1 MATRLKKSEFIVTY
15 SIIISLACFIGGF
28 FLGAGYMKNSY
39 EQAKIAAAEAEKEAA
54 KKEQLLKEQKLYKEQ
69 DFVQF
74 YYSVLV
80 PVNTLKEEHFTVLAG
95 MQGMSPDERE
105 DEMEE
110 LEKRAK
116 QSLKEIQDAK
126 VPASSPLLGQAK
138 TAYEQSMRA
147 YLDGIEALRSAQN
160 SNVLT
165 LDQVHGTSSMQPFTS
180 GLLHAQAD
188 LYKAIATWESVYVTK
203 KALPSTQPERVNL
216 DTWKAYSFHYRNYL
230 AAEYLTEKNLFEDF
244 APQDLTARIDSLLQS
259 EQAKTLG
266 IKDIQTAVDVLQA
279 TDAVHKGDFKKLKSA
294 LYQGVKMPEMP
305 IFEE

>member
-39 EQAKIAAAEAEKEAA
+39 EQAKMAAAEAEKEAA

-69 DFVQF
+69 DFVQY

-80 PVNTLKEEHFTVLAG
+80 PVNTLKEKHFTIMAG
-95 MQGMSPDERE
+95 MQGMPADERE
-105 DEMEE
+105 DGLKE
-110 LEKRAK
+110 LEKLAK

-165 LDQVHGTSSMQPFTS
+165 LDQVHGTQLMQPFTS
-180 GLLHAQAD
+180 SWLHAQVE
-188 LYKAIATWESVYVTK
+188 LYKAIATWESAYVTK
-203 KALPSTQPERVNL
+203 KALPSILPEHVNL
-216 DTWKAYSFHYRNYL
+216 ETWKAYPFHYRNYL
-230 AAEYLTEKNLFEDF
+230 AAEYLTKKNMFEDF

-279 TDAVHKGDFKKLKSA
+279 TDAVREGDFKKFQTK

>member
-80 PVNTLKEEHFTVLAG
+80 PVNTLKEKHFQAIVE
-95 MQGMSPDERE
+95 MQSMNPDDR
-105 DEMEE
+105 DDQFEE
-110 LEKRAK
+110 LEKLAK
-116 QSLKEIQDAK
+116 QSLQEIQNANA
-126 VPASSPLLGQAK
+126 PASSPLLGQAK
-138 TAYEQSMRA
+138 SSYEQSLRA

-165 LDQVHGTSSMQPFTS
+165 LDQVHGSQQMQPFVS
-180 GLLHAQAD
+180 SWLHAQTV
-188 LYKAIATWESVYVTK
+188 LYKAIATWESAYVTK
-203 KALPSTQPERVNL
+203 RALPSAQPEQVNL
-216 DTWKAYSFHYRNYL
+216 ETWKAYAFHYRNYL
-230 AAEYLTEKNLFEDF
+230 AAEYLTKKNLFTDF
-244 APQDLTARIDSLLQS
+244 APQDLTTRIDALLQS

-266 IKDIQTAVDVLQA
+266 IKDIPTAVEVLQA
-279 TDAVHKGDFKKLKSA
+279 TDAVHEGDFHKLHSK
-294 LYQGVKMPEMP
+294 LYEGVKMPEMP
-305 IFEE
+305 LFEE